1 MPPTDRQALL
11 ESLNWAYNSIFLVKT
26 QQRTPSRS
34 FPSFKLNSRLF
45 RHRPISNAAIM
56 NSKPVGAA
64 LTPHQ
69 LSLSPPPS
77 AGYQAT
83 YRIQNNSSYNQYSAS
98 TCASSRSSPDSSSAL
113 ANQSSLH
120 PNGYISNEP
129 PPCSRGASPSDKHD
143 ADENIP
149 PTKRLRA
156 TTFFSQI
163 DGRTSEKPSHLV
175 LAPSYYAISADD
187 VYRGVPGAEDTKA
200 LPPIVTR
207 EEQAQGP
214 GQVDNRL
221 PLIRPGFNSERH
233 HNAHSTPGSDD
244 THENSL
250 SSYQPTDQNS
260 NPSAQLDR
268 QFSQSP
274 SVPTNQLSAKQ
285 PANSE
290 HPPFVQ
296 HEHQHASAASHPASP
311 LLLSSHHP
319 QSHLSAQPAGYMSS
333 LPSPVGNANAQH
345 SQHALHHRASYPG
358 SPSMT
363 ITPSSATFSPNT
375 TTAFGRVSPPT
386 VHQPSSPAYATSA
399 SAFPHHAAAHLMG
412 SSYPASGTATQGN
425 GSGVTPGSRSVSQ
438 PSLTAADSA
447 KGNSGRWATSDG
459 QAPRRRGKLPQA
471 VTALLRNW
479 LMSHTSHPY
488 PTEEEKKFLCEQ
500 TALNMNQVSN
510 WFINARRR
518 ILVPPTG
525 CNSTHQVRQP
535 IRRQAQTQLARAAA
549 DAAVGMANSMPSASP
564 TFPSGAF
571 DFRGPHFVNPR
582 SPHGGITRSPTSPV
596 TGQYA
601 TYSPS
606 YQLSSSSAPATPQY
620 STSPYPPYHA
630 YYHPTPSAHSYLN
643 PSSRLPSPR
652 SQPNT
657 PGYPPPQIVY
667 HAPESQE
674 AYPRPIHN
682 SDHPNT
688 RPSSTDVPSSLKR
701 QWQHTQSQIEDT
713 GANTCEGGS

>member
-1 MPPTDRQALL
+1 
-11 ESLNWAYNSIFLVKT
+11 
-26 QQRTPSRS
+26 
-34 FPSFKLNSRLF
+34 
-45 RHRPISNAAIM
+45 M

-69 LSLSPPPS
+69 HSLSPPPS
-77 AGYQAT
+77 AGYQTA
-83 YRIQNNSSYNQYSAS
+83 YRTQNNSSYNQYSAS
-98 TCASSRSSPDSSSAL
+98 TCASSRSSPDSSSTF
-113 ANQSSLH
+113 ANQNSLR
-120 PNGYISNEP
+120 PINGYISNDP
-129 PPCSRGASPSDKHD
+129 LPCSRAASPPDKQD
-143 ADENIP
+143 ADENTP

-163 DGRTSEKPSHLV
+163 DGRNSDKPSHLV
-175 LAPSYYAISADD
+175 LNPSHYAISADD
-187 VYRGVPGAEDTKA
+187 VYRGVPGMEDTKA

-207 EEQAQGP
+207 EEQAQGT
-214 GQVDNRL
+214 GHADNRL
-221 PLIRPGFNSERH
+221 PLIRPGLHSERH
-233 HNAHSTPGSDD
+233 HIAHSAPGSDD
-244 THENSL
+244 THENPL
-250 SSYQPTDQNS
+250 SSYKPTDQNS
-260 NPSAQLDR
+260 NSSAQLDR

-274 SVPTNQLSAKQ
+274 SVPTNPLSAKQ
-285 PANSE
+285 SASSE
-290 HPPFVQ
+290 HPAYVQ

-319 QSHLSAQPAGYMSS
+319 QSHLSAHPSGYMSS
-333 LPSPVGNANAQH
+333 LPSPVGNAHQ

-358 SPSMT
+358 SPSLT

-375 TTAFGRVSPPT
+375 TTAFGRISPPT
-386 VHQPSSPAYATSA
+386 VHEPSSPAYSNPA

-412 SSYPASGTATQGN
+412 SSYPASGTATPGN
-425 GSGVTPGSRSVSQ
+425 EAGVSSGSRSVSQ
-438 PSLTAADSA
+438 PSLTASDPS
-447 KGNSGRWATSDG
+447 KGDSGRWATSDG

-471 VTALLRNW
+471 VTALLRSW

-525 CNSTHQVRQP
+525 CNSTHQVRHP

-549 DAAVGMANSMPSASP
+549 DAAVGMAHSLPSASP

-571 DFRGPHFVNPR
+571 DFRSQHFVNPR
-582 SPHGGITRSPTSPV
+582 SPHGGISRSPTSPV

-601 TYSPS
+601 TYSSS
-606 YQLSSSSAPATPQY
+606 YQISSSSAPATPQY
-620 STSPYPPYHA
+620 SSSAYPPYPA
-630 YYHPTPSAHSYLN
+630 YYHATSNAYPHLN
-643 PSSRLPSPR
+643 SSSRVPSPR

-657 PGYPPPQIVY
+657 PSYPPPQIVY

-674 AYPRPIHN
+674 AYSPPLTVHNQDHSNPRPN
-682 SDHPNT
+682 
-688 RPSSTDVPSSLKR
+688 STDVPSSLKR
-701 QWQHTQSQIEDT
+701 QWQHTQSHIDDT
-713 GANTCEGGS
+713 SANACEGGT